1 MLISKVNKF
10 LTSNVSTLRNTSIS
24 RKNPAIFQV
33 FDRPGKLI
41 IMEVKFAEVKKTN
54 FFFNTVFIV
63 KHQPV
68 RTRRIFSVASLFR
81 EENTSDLF
89 LNMILISSRNTILG
103 NTFFFLF
110 SSVQGQF
117 D

>member
-33 FDRPGKLI
+33 FDKPGKLI

-54 FFFNTVFIV
+54 FFFLIPSLLLNIDLYV
-63 KHQPV
+63 
-68 RTRRIFSVASLFR
+68 SVEFFQSL
-81 EENTSDLF
+81 LF
-89 LNMILISSRNTILG
+89 LRGKHVGFVPKHDSDK
-103 NTFFFLF
+103 FA
-110 SSVQGQF
+110 Q
-117 D
+117 